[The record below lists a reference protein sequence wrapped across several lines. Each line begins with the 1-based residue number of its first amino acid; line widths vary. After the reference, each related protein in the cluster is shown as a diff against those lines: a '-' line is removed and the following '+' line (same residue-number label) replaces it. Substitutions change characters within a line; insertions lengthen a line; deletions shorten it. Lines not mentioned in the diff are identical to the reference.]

1 MKKEE
6 ILEKIEPSKK
16 KQLSSEFIIEKLDN
30 MNLDELDS
38 IKGLNPDEFYSIL
51 LMRMSSNL
59 SLDKCHELHTSYIE
73 SIYTMSKFMSYII
86 VRATIERFVYNGH
99 DKDMMDTIFDK
110 LKNSNHMKLLM
121 TFYTIWNPDYI
132 KYVVDN
138 YFDYQFVKDDYG
150 IM

>member
-1 MKKEE
+1 MEKEE
-6 ILEKIEPSKK
+6 IFKKIEPCKK
-16 KQLSSEFIIEKLDN
+16 KQLSSEFILEKLDN

-51 LMRMSSNL
+51 LMRISSNL
-59 SLDKCHELHTSYIE
+59 SLDECHKLHTSYIE

-86 VRATIERFVYNGH
+86 VRATIERFVYNGY
-99 DKDMMDTIFDK
+99 DKEMMDTIFSK
-110 LKNSNHMKLLM
+110 LKNDKHMKLLM
-121 TFYTIWNPDYI
+121 TFYTLWDPNYI

-138 YFDYQFVKDDYG
+138 YFDYQFVKKDYG